1 MLALLRKDAPWI
13 LFFAVAGSL
22 AVLASLVFADP
33 VDFLLFEDSTAEAT
47 FWTAVGGGLGL
58 GACAGLFDEV
68 LGTADLLAQRPL
80 SSRRLMLGRMLGIAL
95 VLLAWHA
102 APLLWLLLWMPVS
115 SIEGLSPSLGNW
127 LAMQSVLAV
136 AWPCAAIALFAASL
150 PLGWLFRLLGAGS
163 AAYVTLLCI
172 DRGLQQR
179 GEHEPVAYLLTCL
192 LAALPFAVLALSG
205 SGARGD
211 VDRPFCR
218 VVPAASRWWLVAIVA
233 AVWAAVSIELE
244 AEAIQR
250 LHRTYPEPWH
260 QQREV
265 VLVVRRGRPW
275 TPRIVDAE
283 HRDTAQELTGGKS
296 VGWSEGWP
304 YLLRDNEFDRPRPL
318 DRVRFSNYLTIGG
331 RLLLTSDGV
340 PWLDSLTAKRG
351 RRFVLVDVLPPVVRF
366 SRAARFVTLGDWAAS
381 RDCVLV
387 EPGAAHVWR
396 FDPARNRLVGVSLP
410 GEDRVV
416 RGQLQSF
423 RGLEWLGA
431 EELARWRALVGAEAG
446 AGRNGEPGRDELF
459 LVRGQ
464 RGDYALVGD
473 TLREFPRRPEV
484 GPVVAEG
491 KPDDPI
497 VFSRSLPAS
506 DAHEAFAHDY
516 RPRTAAEQW
525 LAAGAMLWSTLRPPV
540 LQVAAHVA
548 PADARPGWLF
558 DPLVVGGRRT
568 WLLALQLAFGG
579 LLAWRAWRWQRRFGA
594 QPGAA
599 VWVVQVA
606 LFGFVAFVLCVLLER
621 RRRLQVHEVPA
632 PPPLRIGAPGRQ
644 VG

>member
-1 MLALLRKDAPWI
+1 MFALLRKDAPWI

-22 AVLASLVFADP
+22 VVLASLLFADP
-33 VDFLLFEDSTAEAT
+33 VDFLLFESSTAEAT
-47 FWTAVGGGLGL
+47 YWTAVGGGLGL
-58 GACAGLFDEV
+58 GACAGRFDEV
-68 LGTADLLAQRPL
+68 LGTGDLLAQRPL
-80 SSRRLMLGRMLGIAL
+80 SSRRLMLGRLAGIAL
-95 VLLAWHA
+95 VLLAWHT
-102 APLLWLLLWMPVS
+102 APLLWLLLWMPFS
-115 SIEGLSPSLGNW
+115 WIEGLSPSLGNW
-127 LAMQSVLAV
+127 LGMHAVLAV

-150 PLGWLFRLLGAGS
+150 PLGWLLRLLGAGS

-179 GEHEPVAYLLTCL
+179 GEHEPAAYLLACL
-192 LAALPFAVLALSG
+192 FAGLPFAALALFG

-211 VDRPFCR
+211 VDRPFGR
-218 VVPAASRWWLVAIVA
+218 VVPAASRWWLVATVA
-233 AVWAAVSIELE
+233 AVWACGSIELE

-250 LHRTYPEPWH
+250 LHRTYPEPWL

-265 VLVVRRGRPW
+265 VLVTMRGPSW
-275 TPRIVDAE
+275 TTRIVDAE
-283 HRDTAQELTGGKS
+283 HRDTARELTGGK
-296 VGWSEGWP
+296 GLFWSEGWP
-304 YLLRDNEFDRPRPL
+304 YLLRDNEFDRPRWL
-318 DRVRFSNYLTIGG
+318 DRVRYAYSGAFGG

-340 PWLDSLTAKRG
+340 PWHDSLTDKCG
-351 RRFVLVDVLPPVVRF
+351 RRFVPVEVLPPVARF
-366 SRAARFVTLGDWAAS
+366 SRAARLAELGNWPPNRA
-381 RDCVLV
+381 CMVV

-396 FDPARNRLVGVSLP
+396 FEWARNRLVGVSLP

-416 RGQLQSF
+416 RGYLQSF

-431 EELARWRALVGAEAG
+431 DELARWRALVGAEAG
-446 AGRNGEPGRDELF
+446 AGRNGGPGHDDLF

-484 GPVVAEG
+484 GPVAVEQG
-491 KPDDPI
+491 RSDPI
-497 VFSRSLPAS
+497 VFSRSLPAT

-579 LLAWRAWRWQRRFGA
+579 LLAWRAYRWQQRFGSRT
-594 QPGAA
+594 GTA
-599 VWVVQVA
+599 VWVAQIA
-606 LFGFVAFVLCVLLER
+606 LFGFAAFVLCVLLER
-621 RRRLQVHEVPA
+621 RRRLQEHDGPA
-632 PPPLRIGAPGRQ
+632 PPPLRIGTLGRQ